1 MWEELLTSAK
11 AVKRA
16 GRTGFVLQ
24 KTGLRYLKDRRSQS
38 LPHMLREAV
47 EELGATYIKLG
58 QLVAS
63 SPSLFPHEYV
73 EAFQDCLDQT
83 TPIPFETVK
92 QVMQEE
98 FGSRLDELFVEIDP
112 VPLASASIA
121 QVHPATLRSGEE
133 VVVKVQKPGVRD
145 ILDTDFQFL
154 QFGAY
159 LVERFSPKAWR
170 SSITD
175 IVSEIHNGMLE
186 ECDFLQEAENIH
198 AYQKFLDSTN
208 NKKVKVPKVYQEAT
222 TKRVLT
228 MERFHG
234 VTLTDIDEVRK
245 YSDDPEQALVDA
257 LDTWYSSLHHC
268 QIYHADLHAGNV
280 MLLEDG
286 SIGFI
291 DFGIVGR
298 ISPETWDALVSLTV
312 SFPSGDFQKIAE
324 ALVTIGVT
332 KQSVDVE
339 RFAAD
344 IESLYKSI
352 DNDDG
357 GQEFNDFAKEL
368 TLKIS
373 SVARRHGIRF
383 PREFT
388 LLVKQFLY
396 FDRYIRLLAPE
407 LDMISEER
415 VFASM
420 DY

>member
-154 QFGAY
+154 QFAAY
-159 LVERFSPKAWR
+159 LTERFSPKAWR

-186 ECDFLQEAENIH
+186 ECDFLQEAKNIH
-198 AYQKFLDSTN
+198 AYQEFLDSTN

-312 SFPSGDFQKIAE
+312 SFPSGDFQKIAQ
-324 ALVTIGVT
+324 ALVTIGIT

-357 GQEFNDFAKEL
+357 SQEFNDFAKEL

>member
-1 MWEELLTSAK
+1 MWEEILTSARTL
-11 AVKRA
+11 KRA
-16 GRTGFVLQ
+16 GRTGFILQ
-24 KTGLRYLKDRRSQS
+24 KTGFRYLRDRDNQN
-38 LPHMLREAV
+38 LPDLLKVAV

-63 SPSLFPHEYV
+63 SPSLFPHDYV

-92 QVMQEE
+92 QVMKEE
-98 FGSRLDELFVEIDP
+98 FGSRLDELFVKIDP

-154 QFGAY
+154 QFAAF
-159 LVERFSPKAWR
+159 LTERFSPKAWR

-175 IVSEIHNGMLE
+175 IVTEIHNGMLE

-198 AYQKFLDSTN
+198 AYQEFLDSTN
-208 NKKVKVPKVYQEAT
+208 NQKVKVPKVYPQAT

-234 VTLTDIDEVRK
+234 VTLTDIDKVRL

-312 SFPSGDFQKIAE
+312 SFPTRDFRQIAQ
-324 ALVTIGVT
+324 ALVTIGIT

-339 RFAAD
+339 RFAQD
-344 IESLYKSI
+344 IESLYLSI
-352 DNDDG
+352 ENDDASE
-357 GQEFNDFAKEL
+357 EFNDFAKDI

-373 SVARRHGIRF
+373 SVAQRHGIRF

-415 VFASM
+415 VFAAM